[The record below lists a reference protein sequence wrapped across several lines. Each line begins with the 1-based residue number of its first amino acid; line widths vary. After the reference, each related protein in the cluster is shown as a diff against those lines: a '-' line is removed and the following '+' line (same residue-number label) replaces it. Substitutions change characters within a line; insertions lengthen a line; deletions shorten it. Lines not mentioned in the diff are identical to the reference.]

1 MYAVSVF
8 FPSRSLFSIS
18 IYGMLMSAS
27 SLERVCVCVCVCNAH
42 AYARLG
48 LRLDLCA
55 AYVCVWLH
63 VATAHVC
70 HCVGGLGAQL
80 CKVCI
85 CMCVCVCVCVCV
97 RVSGWYVRR
106 G

>member
-1 MYAVSVF
+1 MYAVFFF
-8 FPSRSLFSIS
+8 FPLLSLPSIS

-27 SLERVCVCVCVCNAH
+27 SLERAFDSGTVNVRASVCSAH

-63 VATAHVC
+63 TATAHVC
-70 HCVGGLGAQL
+70 HCVWVVWVLSSARSVY
-80 CKVCI
+80 VC
-85 CMCVCVCVCVCV
+85 M
-97 RVSGWYVRR
+97 
-106 G
+106 